1 MGVIEVFAVTNSV
14 LAEPQIPVTL
24 LPTLKNI
31 EVEDNATKATSNV
44 YSILTLF
51 VFQETAEKS
60 SHSKTVY
67 AKAEKKTD

>member
-44 YSILTLF
+44 YSMR
-51 VFQETAEKS
+51 S
-60 SHSKTVY
+60 
-67 AKAEKKTD
+67 